1 MYGWNLTRHM
11 PSLLA
16 AATLLLCGTLSRAAD
31 DDLIEQALREVRGV
45 KRDLFSR
52 HSSVLGELPDAEEQ
66 AARQL
71 MARPIPPIQTDRDAT
86 VTVDAERAA
95 ELSRELNKRIAGL
108 AKRSSD
114 RKGGIMTRPLGVT
127 GAHMAMDYH
136 GRQDLLILRVEED
149 SPAAGRLEERDV
161 VVGANGRLIADPE
174 DARPELGYAL
184 AESQSPQLGGILTLH
199 IVREGQALDVKLDLG
214 NRIYYGNSW
223 PYGCEK
229 TRQIREAAL
238 RAVMENGP
246 EPKHLHGRH
255 QGGGFWTPLFLMASG
270 DEAAMERVGQWI
282 KATTKP
288 DAEYPDVV
296 PGGRSWMA
304 AYELINVAEYHL
316 LTGDR
321 GVLRRIQYLVRH
333 LEKIQF
339 PSGGWSHGT
348 PPGYGE
354 INNVGLAAF
363 IGLILA
369 RECGAEM
376 DARKFAKSIRYFGKF
391 CGTNLGYGLGTPGG
405 RSGRM
410 DNGLHGLAAVAFHLL
425 GEEEMAER
433 WARPLC
439 YMWMGREKGHAER
452 IFSPAWGSIGA
463 SYAPE
468 AEYAMFMQHM
478 LWLYE
483 ISRRTDGGIMFGTR
497 FPYPGGVTP
506 AMALFMYLPEKRLR
520 ILGAPKK
527 GRICDSVPTEPPADL
542 VSVEAGVDGGRKRQR
557 PAFLTR
563 DARSRGSLQRV
574 ADAPPKKAPERR
586 SP

>member
-1 MYGWNLTRHM
+1 MNSRYRHFSRDLTAAA
-11 PSLLA
+11 LLA
-16 AATLLLCGTLSRAAD
+16 LFVPASPAAD

-52 HSSVLGELPDAEEQ
+52 HSSVLGELPDAEEL

-71 MARPIPPIQTDRDAT
+71 MARPVPPIQTDRNAT
-86 VTVDAERAA
+86 VTVDGERVAK
-95 ELSRELNKRIAGL
+95 LSRELDKRIAGL
-108 AKRSSD
+108 TKASKD
-114 RKGGIMTRPLGVT
+114 PKGAIMTRPLGIT

-136 GRQDLLILRVEED
+136 GRQDLLILRVEAG
-149 SPAAGRLEERDV
+149 SPADGKLKERDI
-161 VVGANGRLIADPE
+161 VVGANGRLITDPE
-174 DARPELGYAL
+174 DARPEIGYAL
-184 AESQSPQLGGILTLH
+184 AESQSPQLGGRLTLH
-199 IVREGQALDVKLDLG
+199 VVRGGQTLDVRLDLG
-214 NRIYYGNSW
+214 NTIYYSNSW

-229 TRQIREAAL
+229 TREIREAAL
-238 RAVMENGP
+238 HAVIENGA
-246 EPKHLHGRH
+246 EPRRMFSRH
-255 QGGGFWTPLFLMASG
+255 HGGGFWTPLFLMASG
-270 DEAAMERVGQWI
+270 DEAAMARVKEWV
-282 KATTKP
+282 KLTTKP
-288 DAEYPDVV
+288 DSEYPDD
-296 PGGRSWMA
+296 PQGGRSWTT
-304 AYELINVAEYHL
+304 AYELINVAEFHL

-321 GVLRRIQYLVRH
+321 SVLCRIQYLVRV

-339 PSGGWSHGT
+339 PSGGWSHGA

-354 INNVGLAAF
+354 INNAGLAAF

-369 RECGAEM
+369 RECGAEI
-376 DARKFAKSIRYFGKF
+376 DARKFAKSIRYFGQY

-425 GEEEMAER
+425 GEDEMAER

-483 ISRRTDGGIMFGTR
+483 ISRQTDGGIMFGSR
-497 FPYPGGVTP
+497 FKYPGGVTP

-520 ILGAPKK
+520 ILGAP
-527 GRICDSVPTEPPADL
+527 
-542 VSVEAGVDGGRKRQR
+542 
-557 PAFLTR
+557 
-563 DARSRGSLQRV
+563 
-574 ADAPPKKAPERR
+574 PKKAPGRR